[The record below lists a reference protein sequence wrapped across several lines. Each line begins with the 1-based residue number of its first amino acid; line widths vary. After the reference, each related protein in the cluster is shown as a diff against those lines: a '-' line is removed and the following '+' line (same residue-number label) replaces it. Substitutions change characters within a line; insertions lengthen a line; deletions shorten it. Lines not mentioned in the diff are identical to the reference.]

1 MNRLIVPFLGFL
13 VAAVAYSVTVVA
25 ANGGGEPA
33 TAPNTVHLPLLLRAG
48 PRPLF
53 AEGVASGDATDAGA
67 ILWTRGG
74 SEVTLALEVAAS
86 ADFGQLVF
94 TTPVTL
100 TAAADFTA
108 QARATGLGPGQRYFY
123 RWRWGRLA
131 SPTGSF
137 RTAPLRAQAAPVRFA
152 FSGDTDGTL
161 VAGEPGINEFQALAA
176 VRAEQ
181 PDFFVYL
188 GDTVY
193 ADSFLR
199 PAGPA
204 QTLADYRA
212 LYRLNRSYPALS
224 DLLASVSTLA
234 IWDDHEVINDF
245 AGQTVDPGRFA
256 SGRQAFGEYL
266 PLHLSGL
273 LADGACAGPP
283 LFRVF
288 HWGREVDI
296 IVLDLRSCRSAD
308 AGPLCLDQNGV
319 EDPAPTLPSAG
330 RLQLGLA
337 PIPPLGC
344 REAIANPN
352 RTLLG
357 AAQKSAFKQA
367 LADASATFKFVI
379 SETPIQQYYLGPYD
393 RWEGYAAERAE
404 ILNFIREQ
412 GIEGVIFLSGDA
424 HMNLM
429 NDVYLDRFTDPAAI
443 AYEAIT
449 GPVAA
454 LTLTEAL
461 TRFIGPGAVE
471 QMHDALDLIGVDCR
485 HLDAYSYGLVEV
497 EAGRATITLKDDAG
511 QTISDQRLPA
521 VSCTRSFGP

>member
-1 MNRLIVPFLGFL
+1 MKRLIVPLLAFL
-13 VAAVAYSVTVVA
+13 VAVMVYGVTVVG

-33 TAPNTVHLPLLLRAG
+33 TALSTVHLPLLLRAG
-48 PRPLF
+48 PRPQF
-53 AEGVASGDATDAGA
+53 SEGVASGDATGAGA
-67 ILWTRGG
+67 TLWTRGG

-108 QARATGLGPGQRYFY
+108 QVRANGLASGQRYFY

-137 RTAPLRAQAAPVRFA
+137 STAPLPAQAAPVRFA
-152 FSGDTDGTL
+152 FSGDTDGAL
-161 VAGEPGINEFQALAA
+161 VEGQPGINEFQALAA
-176 VRAEQ
+176 IRADQ

-199 PAGPA
+199 PSGPA

-212 LYRLNRSYPALS
+212 LYRLNRSYPALR
-224 DLLASVSTLA
+224 DLLASVSTVA

-245 AGQTVDPGRFA
+245 AGQTVDPGRYA
-256 SGRQAFGEYL
+256 IGRQAFGEYL
-266 PLHLSGL
+266 PVNQSDLP
-273 LADGACAGPP
+273 ADGACAGPP
-283 LFRVF
+283 LFRLF
-288 HWGREVDI
+288 HWGSEVDV

-308 AGPLCLDQNGV
+308 ASPLCLDQNGI
-319 EDPAPTLPSAG
+319 EDSAPTLPSAG
-330 RLQLGLA
+330 RLQLGLS
-337 PIPPLGC
+337 PIPPFGC
-344 REAIANPN
+344 REAIADSS

-357 AAQKSAFKQA
+357 AAQKAAFKQA
-367 LADASATFKFVI
+367 LASSSATFKFVI
-379 SETPIQQYYLGPYD
+379 SEVPIQQYYLGPYD
-393 RWEGYAAERAE
+393 RWEGYGAERAE
-404 ILNFIREQ
+404 ILNFIRDQ
-412 GIEGVIFLSGDA
+412 GIAGVIFLSGDA

-429 NDVYLDRFTDPAAI
+429 NDVYLDKFTDPAPI

-454 LTLTEAL
+454 LTLEEAL
-461 TRFIGPGAVE
+461 TRFIGPGAVG
-471 QMHDALDLIGVDCR
+471 QMHAALDLIGVDCR

-497 EAGRATITLKDDAG
+497 EGGQATITLKNDAG
-511 QTISDQRLPA
+511 QTISDQRTPA
-521 VSCTRSFGP
+521 VSCTRTFGP